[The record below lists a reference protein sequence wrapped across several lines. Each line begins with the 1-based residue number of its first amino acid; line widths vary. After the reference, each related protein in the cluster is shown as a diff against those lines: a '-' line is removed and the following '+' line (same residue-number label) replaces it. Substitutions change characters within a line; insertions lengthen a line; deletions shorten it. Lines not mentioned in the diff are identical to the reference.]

1 MESEEGGWS
10 NELSDS
16 EGGGESGQPV
26 VKVQIVNEEE
36 ATMDGSRINLEIEK
50 DLLIPERQ
58 KSKKKRL
65 SQA

>member
-1 MESEEGGWS
+1 MGEWS
-10 NELSDS
+10 DELSDS
-16 EGGGESGQPV
+16 EGGGEPM
-26 VKVQIVNEEE
+26 VKVQVVEEE
-36 ATMDGSRINLEIEK
+36 ATVDGSRINVEVEK